1 MKDNRMM
8 FFIFMLGT
16 FTVGMAEY
24 VVTGLLTQIAS
35 DMKVP
40 ISSAGLLIS
49 VYAISV
55 ALIGPLMRVFTLKV
69 RAQRLL
75 PVLMAIFIISNII
88 GMLASNFPILLLS
101 RLLSASMHAPFFG
114 VCMSVAAAV
123 APRGKK
129 TTSDCSRSSRINN
142 CSDDWRAIRFIF
154 RWICELALC
163 LWRHDFV
170 SCHYY
175 VRNDEVCTSCCI
187 EYRS

>member
-55 ALIGPLMRVFTLKV
+55 ALIGPLMRIYFKSARTTFT
-69 RAQRLL
+69 
-75 PVLMAIFIISNII
+75 PSIDGHFIISNII
-88 GMLASNFPILLLS
+88 GMLAPNFPILLLS

-123 APRGKK
+123 APRGK
-129 TTSDCSRSSRINN
+129 TTSDCSRSP
-142 CSDDWRAIRFIF
+142 D
-154 RWICELALC
+154 
-163 LWRHDFV
+163 
-170 SCHYY
+170 
-175 VRNDEVCTSCCI
+175 
-187 EYRS
+187 

>member
-24 VVTGLLTQIAS
+24 VVTGLLTQIAG
-35 DMKVP
+35 DMKVS

-55 ALIGPLMRVFTLKV
+55 ALIGPLMRIFTLKV

-88 GMLASNFPILLLS
+88 GMLAPNFPILLLS
-101 RLLSASMHAPFFG
+101 RL
-114 VCMSVAAAV
+114 
-123 APRGKK
+123 
-129 TTSDCSRSSRINN
+129 
-142 CSDDWRAIRFIF
+142 
-154 RWICELALC
+154 
-163 LWRHDFV
+163 
-170 SCHYY
+170 
-175 VRNDEVCTSCCI
+175 
-187 EYRS
+187 

>member
-55 ALIGPLMRVFTLKV
+55 ALIGPLMRV
-69 RAQRLL
+69 LL
-75 PVLMAIFIISNII
+75 
-88 GMLASNFPILLLS
+88 
-101 RLLSASMHAPFFG
+101 
-114 VCMSVAAAV
+114 
-123 APRGKK
+123 
-129 TTSDCSRSSRINN
+129 
-142 CSDDWRAIRFIF
+142 
-154 RWICELALC
+154 
-163 LWRHDFV
+163 
-170 SCHYY
+170 
-175 VRNDEVCTSCCI
+175 
-187 EYRS
+187 